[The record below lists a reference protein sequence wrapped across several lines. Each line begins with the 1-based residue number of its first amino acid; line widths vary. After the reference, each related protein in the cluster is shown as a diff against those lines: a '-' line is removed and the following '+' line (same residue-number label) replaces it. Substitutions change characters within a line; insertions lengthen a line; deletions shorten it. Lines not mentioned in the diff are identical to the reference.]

1 VVYPLEKIC
10 EVNNDCTDNE
20 LCDTQ
25 IGICVCSD
33 GYQLDDTKKFC
44 YLNAGNVGLGSNT
57 SGYDVDDVNNVIPEQ
72 QQQQQF
78 DSLKKVNRN
87 NYFIFI
93 AIFILETLIFF
104 RYRLKVKHKNHLKS
118 NI

>member
-20 LCDTQ
+20 LCDPQ
-25 IGICVCSD
+25 IGICVCSE

-44 YLNAGNVGLGSNT
+44 YSNTGNLGLGSNT

-72 QQQQQF
+72 QQQF
-78 DSLKKVNRN
+78 DSLKKVNKN
-87 NYFIFI
+87 NYLIFI
-93 AIFILETLIFF
+93 VIFVLRTLKIF
-104 RYRLKVKHKNHLKS
+104 RYRLKVNHKNHQK
-118 NI
+118 